1 MRPELI
7 DAATRRRLVG
17 RFGFRVLEWCEK
29 LPAQVDDLARKWR
42 FQVIGPVSRGRNSC
56 VLLCERDDGS
66 AAVLKLTPDRDL
78 GVAESAALVTWRD
91 SGRVPQVFEF
101 DDESG
106 AFLMEAI
113 RPGTVLADDPS
124 RVRLGEIVGLVR
136 DLHASTRGEA
146 AAKFPPLLERVEF
159 IFGFWGERLPRP
171 EIASVIPV
179 GLVEKSLKRAREL
192 AVRPGPSVLLHGD
205 LHPGNVLD
213 GARGLVALDPRPCV
227 GDPAFDLIDWV
238 LIGGGDE
245 SALKRRARWL
255 AGEACVDSDQLLAW
269 CGCTA
274 VLVAIGRLARGENP
288 GNVHSLLEFAVTGF

>member
-7 DAATRRRLVG
+7 DAATCRRLVE

-29 LPAQVDDLARKWR
+29 PPAQVDDLARKWR
-42 FQVIGPVSRGRNSC
+42 FQVNGPVFRGRNSC

-66 AAVLKLTPDRDL
+66 AAVLKLTPARDL

-113 RPGTVLADDPS
+113 RPGTVLADDQS

-192 AVRPGPSVLLHGD
+192 AVRPGPASCCTVIST
-205 LHPGNVLD
+205 
-213 GARGLVALDPRPCV
+213 
-227 GDPAFDLIDWV
+227 PATSWMEPEVWWRLI
-238 LIGGGDE
+238 
-245 SALKRRARWL
+245 L
-255 AGEACVDSDQLLAW
+255 APV
-269 CGCTA
+269 
-274 VLVAIGRLARGENP
+274 
-288 GNVHSLLEFAVTGF
+288 